1 MLKTTKWIGFD
12 FDHNRSYDNPPREG
26 TDESDEM
33 KQFYKDFKSDLT
45 KEMKSRNLKIVKI
58 SKNYWDV
65 TAFVSDPDKK
75 SFVYISLGDMRYCD
89 KILIRSASDSNDYTG
104 GANHYTSLNKIY
116 DDIAE
121 LINWHLENNYKDTL
135 ATMYSF

>member
-33 KQFYKDFKSDLT
+33 KQFYKDFRSDLR
-45 KEMKSRNLKIVKI
+45 KEMKIRNLKIVKV
-58 SKNYWDV
+58 SKNYWDI
-65 TAFVSDPDKK
+65 TALVSDPDGK

-89 KILIRSASDSNDYTG
+89 KVLIRSASGPDDYTG
-104 GANHYTSLNKIY
+104 GSNHYTSLDKMY
-116 DDIAE
+116 DDVAE
-121 LINWHLENNYKDTL
+121 LINFHLAGNQENTF
-135 ATMYSF
+135 ATTYAF